1 MRYWI
6 LFFCRWRV
14 SKIRTKSRY
23 TARNLYKSQCR
34 WMSVVGTVARASS
47 SVTAWL
53 FLVRKG
59 SKWIPAFFC
68 SRRRSGLCCVLSLIT
83 AYQMGHGEDDF
94 RRNIGWLKIAVVCKG
109 LINQMRWQ
117 SIEHT
122 LDCQVLFGPT
132 LPVLCHMS
140 QPKAKTVIWF
150 STESLLAVVKRQAC
164 CYQRVRHRWDIEGKQ
179 RWSFFVLTFC
189 ISSVTVW

>member
-6 LFFCRWRV
+6 LFFAVEGFKKSGANLGILHETSIKVSVIGCQWWGQWRV
-14 SKIRTKSRY
+14 PPPLS
-23 TARNLYKSQCR
+23 L
-34 WMSVVGTVARASS
+34 
-47 SVTAWL
+47 L
-53 FLVRKG
+53 DFFLVRKG

-83 AYQMGHGEDDF
+83 AYQTGQGEDDF

-122 LDCQVLFGPT
+122 LDCQVLSVS
-132 LPVLCHMS
+132 VLCHMS

-164 CYQRVRHRWDIEGKQ
+164 CYQGVRHRWDIEGKQ
-179 RWSFFVLTFC
+179 RCSFFVLTFC